1 MLLFLCMLETE
12 EDKNKFI
19 QIYETYRG
27 MMWYTANEILQ
38 DGHLAEDAVQE
49 AFLTLTKYIHKVD
62 EPSPSTRRFL
72 YTVTKSK
79 AIDIYRARK
88 GVTSVEIEEFETL
101 ELSDNTDILESYISE
116 ENYKHLVN
124 CIRNLKEEYRVV
136 FELKHIHELSDSEIA
151 EILQITPKLANVRY
165 YRARKKLQEMIK
177 NREGKNSE

>member
-1 MLLFLCMLETE
+1 MLLFLCMLEAE
-12 EDKNKFI
+12 EDKNTFI

-27 MMWYTANEILQ
+27 MMWYTANEILH
-38 DGHLAEDAVQE
+38 DSYLAEDAVQE

-62 EPSPSTRRFL
+62 GVSPTTRRFL

-79 AIDIYRARK
+79 AIDMYRARK
-88 GVTSVEIEEFETL
+88 GVAAVETEELETL
-101 ELSDNTDILESYISE
+101 ELSDDTNMLESYISK
-116 ENYKHLVN
+116 ENYKKLVN

-136 FELKHIHELSDSEIA
+136 FELKHMHEMSDSEIA

-177 NREGKNSE
+177 N